1 MSEAEAEVACVVA
14 EKKLILLAVATGII
28 GALILTGME
37 LFVLYEEVLVYVP
50 AAIVE
55 TLRVMVSPL

>member
-1 MSEAEAEVACVVA
+1 LKVSEAVCVAAER
-14 EKKLILLAVATGII
+14 KLTLLAVATGII
-28 GALILTGME
+28 GALALIGME

-55 TLRVMVSPL
+55 TLRVMVSRL